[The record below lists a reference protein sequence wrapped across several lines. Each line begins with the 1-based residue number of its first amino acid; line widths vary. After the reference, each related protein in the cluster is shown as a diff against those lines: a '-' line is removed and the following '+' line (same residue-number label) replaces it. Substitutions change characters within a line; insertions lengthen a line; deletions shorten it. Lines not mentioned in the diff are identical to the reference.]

1 MSPSLVKEL
10 DIDKV
15 PIIDIGSLRD
25 NSDPTSVATE
35 LYSAST
41 GLGFIYIKNHGI
53 PQKKIDALR
62 DDGLQFF
69 RSSKENKELVTIS
82 ERHRG
87 WLGFGGA
94 KMKDDAKP
102 DLKESFIWGYEYQDG
117 EIDDH
122 PIRGPNKWPSFIPS
136 FKENAL
142 NYFDLADNL
151 AKTLLEGFALGL
163 DLKRD
168 FFIRNAT
175 QPLSRASLVYYP
187 DQPKKMG
194 DDQFGVSAHT
204 DFGVLTVLCQ
214 DSVGGLQIQDS
225 SGDWFH
231 APPIEGTLVVNVA
244 DLLSRWTNGLY
255 KSTPHRVVN
264 KSGKERLSIV
274 LAFDPNPET
283 YINPADIF
291 GENEK
296 SLSDPITC
304 GDYLIWRFGKAFSYR
319 K

>member
-1 MSPSLVKEL
+1 MNKASVKEL
-10 DIDKV
+10 DLDKI

-25 NSDPTSVATE
+25 NSDPYSVAIQ
-35 LYSAST
+35 LYDAST

-62 DDGLQFF
+62 GDGLTFF
-69 RSSKENKELVTIS
+69 RSSRENKELVSVS

-87 WLGFGGA
+87 WLGYGGA

-102 DLKESFIWGYEYQDG
+102 DLKESFIWGYEYQSG
-117 EIDDH
+117 EVEDH
-122 PIRGPNKWPSFIPS
+122 PIRGENKWPSFIPN

-142 NYFDLADNL
+142 NYFDSADSL
-151 AKTLLEGFALGL
+151 AKTLLEGFAIGL
-163 DLKRD
+163 NLKRD
-168 FFIRNAT
+168 FFIKNAT
-175 QPLSRASLVYYP
+175 CPLSRASLVYYP
-187 DQPKKMG
+187 DQPKKLG
-194 DDQFGVSAHT
+194 DNQFGVSAHT

-225 SGDWFH
+225 SGEWFH

-264 KSGKERLSIV
+264 QSGKERLSLV

-283 YINPADIF
+283 IINPSDIF
-291 GENEK
+291 GENQE

>member
-1 MSPSLVKEL
+1 M
-10 DIDKV
+10 
-15 PIIDIGSLRD
+15 
-25 NSDPTSVATE
+25 
-35 LYSAST
+35 
-41 GLGFIYIKNHGI
+41 
-53 PQKKIDALR
+53 
-62 DDGLQFF
+62 
-69 RSSKENKELVTIS
+69 TIS

-264 KSGKERLSIV
+264 QSGKERLSIV

-283 YINPADIF
+283 LINPADIF
-291 GENEK
+291 GQNEK

>member
-1 MSPSLVKEL
+1 MSTLLVKEL

-25 NSDPTSVATE
+25 NSDPTSVAKE

-62 DDGLQFF
+62 DDGLKFF
-69 RSSKENKELVTIS
+69 RSSEEKKELVTIS

-187 DQPKKMG
+187 DQPKK
-194 DDQFGVSAHT
+194 
-204 DFGVLTVLCQ
+204 
-214 DSVGGLQIQDS
+214 
-225 SGDWFH
+225 
-231 APPIEGTLVVNVA
+231 
-244 DLLSRWTNGLY
+244 NG
-255 KSTPHRVVN
+255 
-264 KSGKERLSIV
+264 
-274 LAFDPNPET
+274 
-283 YINPADIF
+283 
-291 GENEK
+291 
-296 SLSDPITC
+296 
-304 GDYLIWRFGKAFSYR
+304 
-319 K
+319 